1 VIGDASGV
9 VRQHLEEALE
19 DGVALVVGEVEVN
32 VWQVI
37 AERVHEA
44 RQTDAFLDRINVR
57 DGEEVTYQR
66 PRR

>member
-32 VWQVI
+32 IWQVV

-57 DGEEVTYQR
+57 NGEEVTYQR
-66 PRR
+66 PRC